1 MKQLLTILLII
12 SNLSIFSQTDLG
24 IKMATL
30 SEKYPDVTF
39 YRVYEWEDSLQPNI
53 RYFNAD
59 FGFQEYYYLTDSLE
73 TITTCMFK
81 YHKFRLPSLIL
92 TYNEQYKVTRKDELW
107 EYSLD
112 KNTYVIVKLERNTKG
127 SENDYFITFETY
139 LEDQR
144 KYKEHFI
151 YLPKK

>member
-24 IKMATL
+24 IKIATL

-39 YRVYEWEDSLQPNI
+39 YRVYEWEDPSEPNI
-53 RYFNAD
+53 RYFTAD

-81 YHKFRLPSLIL
+81 YHKFRLPSLIM
-92 TYNEQYKVTRKDELW
+92 TYNEKYKVTRKDELW

-112 KNTYVIVKLERNTKG
+112 KDTYVIVKLERNTKG
-127 SENDYFITFETY
+127 SINDYFITFETY

-151 YLPKK
+151 YLPQN

>member
-1 MKQLLTILLII
+1 MIL
-12 SNLSIFSQTDLG
+12 NLSLFSQTELG

-30 SEKYPDVTF
+30 SEKYPDVSF

-59 FGFQEYYYLTDSLE
+59 FGFQEYFYVTDSLE

-81 YHKFRLPSLIL
+81 YHKFRLPSLIM
-92 TYNEQYKVTRKDELW
+92 TYNEQYRVTKKDEFW

-112 KNTYVIVKLERNTKG
+112 KDTYVIVKLEKNNMS
-127 SENDYFITFETY
+127 SENGYFITYETY
-139 LEDQR
+139 PECKR
-144 KYKEHFI
+144 KYKEQFI
-151 YLPKK
+151 YLPQN

>member
-1 MKQLLTILLII
+1 
-12 SNLSIFSQTDLG
+12 
-24 IKMATL
+24 MATL
-30 SEKYPDVTF
+30 SEKYPEVSF
-39 YRVYEWEDSLQPNI
+39 YRVYEWEDPSEPNI

-59 FGFQEYYYLTDSLE
+59 FGFQEYFYLTDSLE

-81 YHKFRLPSLIL
+81 YHKFRLPSLIM
-92 TYNEQYKVTRKDELW
+92 TYNEQYTVTRKDELW

-112 KNTYVIVKLERNTKG
+112 KDTYVIVKIERNTKG
-127 SENDYFITFETY
+127 SINDYFITFETY

-151 YLPKK
+151 YLPQN

>member
-1 MKQLLTILLII
+1 MKQALTILLII

-53 RYFNAD
+53 RYFDAD
-59 FGFQEYYYLTDSLE
+59 FGFQKYYYLTDSLE

-81 YHKFRLPSLIL
+81 YHKFRLPSLIM
-92 TYNEQYKVTRKDELW
+92 TYNEQYRVTKKDEFW

-112 KNTYVIVKLERNTKG
+112 KDTYVIVKLEKNNKG
-127 SENDYFITFETY
+127 GENEYFITYETY
-139 LEDQR
+139 PECKR

-151 YLPKK
+151 YLPQN

>member
-39 YRVYEWEDSLQPNI
+39 YRVYDWEDPTEPNI

-112 KNTYVIVKLERNTKG
+112 KDTYVIVKLERNTKG
-127 SENDYFITFETY
+127 SINDYFITFETY

-151 YLPKK
+151 YLPQN

>member
-30 SEKYPDVTF
+30 SEKYPEVSF
-39 YRVYEWEDSLQPNI
+39 YRVYEWEDPSEPNI

-59 FGFQEYYYLTDSLE
+59 FGFQEDFYLTDSLE

-81 YHKFRLPSLIL
+81 YHKFRLPSLIM
-92 TYNEQYKVTRKDELW
+92 TYNEQYTVTRKDELW

-112 KNTYVIVKLERNTKG
+112 KDTYVIVKIERNTKG
-127 SENDYFITFETY
+127 SINDYFITFETY

-151 YLPKK
+151 YLPQN